1 MIFITD
7 TYNIDMILYKPRT
20 KIKTE
25 IFHTFHVLQSV
36 LRSS

>member
-7 TYNIDMILYKPRT
+7 TYKIDMILYKLGT
-20 KIKTE
+20 KIKTK